1 MPTQP
6 EISSQV
12 VSALGVTIPDL
23 DTSIGTP
30 TRKIIDAI
38 SEVISEAY
46 VDQFFLG
53 YNYDITSLAGS
64 ALDDFVNL
72 FGMTRLQARRATGV
86 VTFAAPAAATQAT
99 SVPAGSAVSTYD
111 SPPITFVT
119 LITGV
124 MPIGAISIDVPII
137 AQVGGSAG
145 NVPPNAIAGFSTP
158 LSGFSTLANTNA
170 TSGGSDAE
178 SDDALRT
185 RFENTVFRNM
195 AGTEQMFLGVAQE
208 NPQTVLANVIGA
220 AKTHLEQIQITGGVG
235 QSTIQAAKYIY
246 PINYVFGPS
255 IANQQV
261 LNPNIH
267 YTFNPNTYALAA
279 PGTAPQT
286 ALTAATLTTG
296 GTIPS
301 GRTRFYRI
309 AYASAAGTTP
319 AGAEVAAAATTTA
332 TSSVR
337 LTFPTPVPIQAQ
349 WIYIYGSNTTNTE
362 TLLAIVAASTITWTD
377 TAGATGTGAYPTT
390 NTAGYSPTIQSID
403 AVNCPD
409 GVYDLQFQYVPM
421 ASRND
426 PVNGITNKIDIY
438 VEGLDAQTA
447 TDTVIWPTAGAAL
460 TFNSNAGDPLNY
472 TQYAHPD
479 LTRPT
484 PGNYF
489 LPLTFQPVVGL
500 PSTITVSALGGV
512 AVSASNS
519 TVGSVI
525 YSFDAGTGTDVGA
538 ITYYYGVDYFL
549 VNNMTALGGSPH
561 SNSGIEW
568 RSVANGGNPI
578 PLANFQLPVTYT
590 YNAVPREVETDLQR
604 WRLVTTDVWVHQSKQ
619 MSLNTTFVVVLAGG
633 YNAGSVLGAVQD
645 AMQTAFSQVGFDGI
659 LSTSELLTAVG
670 QVAGIMAV
678 RFATQA
684 DATAAGSTNWAI
696 QQVNAAAGLI
706 QTFSYGGRAT
716 DIYFPDDTVPIFNN
730 AFLYVRAFNSYMNNA

>member
-1 MPTQP
+1 MPSQP
-6 EISSQV
+6 EIASQM

-30 TRKIIDAI
+30 TRKILDAVA
-38 SEVISEAY
+38 EVVAEAY

-53 YNYDITSLAGS
+53 YNYDITSLSGS
-64 ALDDFVNL
+64 SLDDFVNL
-72 FGMTRLQARRATGV
+72 FGMTRLTARRATGV

-99 SVPAGSAVSTYD
+99 SVPAGTAVSTYD
-111 SPPITFVT
+111 SPPVTFVT

-124 MPIGAISIDVPII
+124 MPIGAISIDIPII
-137 AQVGGSAG
+137 AQVGGSNG
-145 NVPPNAIAGFSTP
+145 NVPPNSIAGFSTP
-158 LSGFSTLANTNA
+158 LSGFSTLANTTA
-170 TSGGSDAE
+170 TTGGADAE
-178 SDDALRT
+178 SDDALRN

-195 AGTEQMFLGVAQE
+195 AGTEQMFLGTAQE
-208 NPQTVLANVIGA
+208 NPATVMANVIGA
-220 AKTHLEQIQITGGVG
+220 AKTHLEQIQITGGTG

-246 PINYVFGPS
+246 PMNYVFGPS
-255 IANQQV
+255 IADQSL

-267 YTFNPNTYALAA
+267 YTFNANTYALAA

-309 AYASAAGTTP
+309 AYATAAGTTP

-332 TSSVR
+332 ASSVR

-349 WIYIYGSNTTNTE
+349 WIYVYGSNTTNTE
-362 TLLAIVAASTITWTD
+362 TLLAIVAASITTWTD
-377 TAGATGTGAYPTT
+377 TTGATGTQAYPTT
-390 NTAGYSPTIQSID
+390 NTAGYSPTITSID

-409 GVYDLQFQYVPM
+409 GVYDFQFQYVPM

-426 PVNGITNKIDIY
+426 PVNGVTNKIDIY
-438 VEGLDAQTA
+438 VQGADDQSA
-447 TDTVIWPTAGAAL
+447 TDTVIWSTGQV
-460 TFNSNAGDPLNY
+460 FNSNAGDPLNY
-472 TQYAHPD
+472 TSYAHPD

-512 AVSASNS
+512 AVSGSTN

-525 YSFDAGTGTDVGA
+525 YAADAGTGTDVGA
-538 ITYYYGVDYFL
+538 ITYYYGIDYFL
-549 VNNMTALGGSPH
+549 VNNITSIGGSPH

-568 RSVANGGNPI
+568 RSVANGGNPL
-578 PLANFQLPVTYT
+578 PPANAQLPVTYS
-590 YNAVPREVETDLQR
+590 YNAVPREIETAIQR

-619 MSLNTTFVVVLAGG
+619 MFLNTTFVVVLASG
-633 YNAGSVLGAVQD
+633 YTASSVLGDVQS
-645 AMQTAFSQVGFDGI
+645 AMQTAFSGVGFDGI

-670 QVAGIMAV
+670 QVAGILAV

-696 QQVNAAAGLI
+696 QQINSAAGLI

-716 DIYFPDDTVPIFNN
+716 DVYFPDDTVPVFNN
-730 AFLYVRAFNSYMNNA
+730 ANLYVRAFNTYMTGA

>member
-1 MPTQP
+1 MPSQP
-6 EISSQV
+6 EIATQM

-30 TRKIIDAI
+30 TRKILDAVA
-38 SEVISEAY
+38 EVVAEAY
-46 VDQFFLG
+46 IDQFFLG
-53 YNYDITSLAGS
+53 YNYDISSLSGS
-64 ALDDFVNL
+64 SLDDFINL
-72 FGMTRLQARRATGV
+72 FGMTRLAARRATGV

-99 SVPAGSAVSTYD
+99 SVPAGTAVSTYD
-111 SPPITFVT
+111 SPPVSFVT

-124 MPIGAISIDVPII
+124 MPIGAISIDIPII
-137 AQVGGSAG
+137 AQVGGSSG
-145 NVPPNAIAGFSTP
+145 NVPPNTIAGFSTP
-158 LSGFSTLANTNA
+158 LSGFSTLANTTA

-185 RFENTVFRNM
+185 RFQNTVFRNM

-208 NPQTVLANVIGA
+208 NPATIMANVIGA
-220 AKTHLEQIQITGGVG
+220 AKTHLEQIQITGGTG

-246 PINYVFGPS
+246 PMNYVFGPS
-255 IANQQV
+255 IADQEL
-261 LNPNIH
+261 LNPGIH

-286 ALTAATLTTG
+286 AMTAATLTTG

-309 AYASAAGTTP
+309 AYATAAGTTP

-332 TSSVR
+332 ASSVR
-337 LTFPTPVPIQAQ
+337 LTFPTPVPLQAQ
-349 WIYIYGSNTTNTE
+349 WIYVYGSNTTNTE
-362 TLLAIVAASTITWTD
+362 TLLAIVAASTTTWTD
-377 TAGATGTGAYPTT
+377 TTGATGTQAYPTT
-390 NTAGYSPTIQSID
+390 NTAGYSPTITSID
-403 AVNCPD
+403 AVNFPD
-409 GVYDLQFQYVPM
+409 GVYDFQFQYVPM

-438 VEGLDAQTA
+438 VAGSDDQTA
-447 TDTVIWPTAGAAL
+447 TDTVIWPAPGAAL
-460 TFNSNAGDPLNY
+460 TFNSNAGDPMNY

-489 LPLTFQPVVGL
+489 LPLTFQPVIGL
-500 PSTITVSALGGV
+500 PSTITLSALGGV
-512 AVSASNS
+512 AVSASNQ
-519 TVGSVI
+519 TIGSVI
-525 YSFDAGTGTDVGA
+525 YSFDAGQGTDVGA
-538 ITYYYGVDYFL
+538 MTYYYGVDYFL
-549 VNNMTALGGSPH
+549 VNNMTSLGGSPH

-568 RSVANGGNPI
+568 RSVANGGSPI
-578 PLANFQLPVTYT
+578 PPTNAQLPVIYT
-590 YNAVPREVETDLQR
+590 YNAVPREVETAIQR
-604 WRLVTTDVWVHQSKQ
+604 WRLVTTDVWCHQSKQ
-619 MSLNTTFVVVLAGG
+619 MFLNTTFVVVLASG
-633 YNAGSVLGAVQD
+633 YNASSVIGDVQT
-645 AMQTAFSQVGFDGI
+645 AMQNAFSGVGFDGI

-670 QVAGIMAV
+670 QVQGILAV

-696 QQVNAAAGLI
+696 QQINSAAGLI

-716 DIYFPDDTVPIFNN
+716 DIYFPDDTVPVFNN
-730 AFLYVRAFNSYMNNA
+730 AFLYVRAFNSYMLNA